1 LEPGEEGSQTASDH
15 ERVVRIFGNNAG
27 NVQNARTEVEYVEE
41 VRLGKSTWDDGTTW
55 RVAGRVYVKKEVL
68 YLENIGKY
76 HLFRQLWMF
85 YRGTID
91 GKLFSSLFS
100 DGMVFNNV

>member
-1 LEPGEEGSQTASDH
+1 MENLIRSLLKKSQVQIKILEPGEEGSQTASDH

-41 VRLGKSTWDDGTTW
+41 VPFGEECLSTWDDGTTW
-55 RVAGRVYVKKEVL
+55 RVAGNGYVKKEVL

-76 HLFRQLWMF
+76 HLFRPLWMF
-85 YRGTID
+85 
-91 GKLFSSLFS
+91 L
-100 DGMVFNNV
+100 